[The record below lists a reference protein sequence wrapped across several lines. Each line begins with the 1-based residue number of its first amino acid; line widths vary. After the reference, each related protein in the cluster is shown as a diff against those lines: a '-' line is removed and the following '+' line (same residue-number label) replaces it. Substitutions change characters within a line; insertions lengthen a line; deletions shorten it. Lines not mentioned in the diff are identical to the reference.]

1 MVTRKN
7 REIMRKLRFWTG
19 AWTVAMGLLAGCSGE
34 DDDPAKRVLVF
45 YGVGDNSLSGYVQNS
60 LDGLAEGMATAPEGT
75 RTVAFV
81 DEANELPRLV
91 EITREGERELYRW
104 PEERNSASV
113 EMAREVMERVLEE
126 APAERYGLVLWSH
139 GLAWVPSTAEGYAV
153 KSAGR
158 STREEP
164 VTKWFG
170 QDDTPGPTGYLET
183 EELAEA
189 IPAGMFD
196 YILFDACFM
205 GSVEVLYALREK
217 TESIVSSPAEVLA
230 ESFPYGEITGA
241 LLASEPDLEGVCEA
255 FYRYYANHN
264 QQNHRAATVSLVNTA
279 ELEGLAAATRAV
291 FAEAAERDPAAL
303 EGFAAGEF
311 QRLDRYKRHFLFDMG
326 SIVHRLEAEGLVDA
340 ATVDT
345 WDEQLARA
353 VVYEAHTPR
362 IIDFALEACCGL
374 SMYFPIAA
382 YEELNTYYRTL
393 GWYGVCYPGVTMS
406 ARSCIFT
413 GENE

>member
-1 MVTRKN
+1 MS
-7 REIMRKLRFWTG
+7 KLRGWALVG
-19 AWTVAMGLLAGCSGE
+19 LGLMALLAGCSGDE
-34 DDDPAKRVLVF
+34 DDPAKRVLVF

-91 EITREGERELYRW
+91 EITAEGERELYRW
-104 PEERNSASV
+104 PRERNSASA
-113 EMAREVMERVLEE
+113 EMAREVMERVLEV

-139 GLAWVPSTAEGYAV
+139 GLAWVPSTAEGYAAR
-153 KSAGR
+153 SAGR
-158 STREEP
+158 STGTEP

-170 QDDTPGPTGYLET
+170 QDDEPGPTGYLET
-183 EELAEA
+183 GELAEA

-217 TESIVSSPAEVLA
+217 AESIVSSPAEVLA

-241 LLASEPDLEGVCEA
+241 LLAAEPDLEGACEA
-255 FYRYYANHN
+255 FYRYYANHA
-264 QQNHRAATVSLVNTA
+264 QQNHRAATVSLVRTA

-291 FAEAAERDPAAL
+291 LAEAAERDPAAL
-303 EGFAAGEF
+303 EGFAAGDF

-326 SIVHRLEAEGLVDA
+326 SVVHRLEAEGLVDA
-340 ATVDT
+340 ATVDA
-345 WDEQLARA
+345 WEKQLARA

-362 IIDFALEACCGL
+362 MIDFELEACCGL

-393 GWYGVCYPGVTMS
+393 EWHEACYPGVTTS
-406 ARSCIFT
+406 AKSCIFT